1 MISLKLVFASLMK
14 IIMSNLQQHGFLPIT
29 KTRKAREVLISK
41 EGGGYLIIRCMFCLL
56 SCIDEPRKNLMQ
68 LNQFLMSWFRVQM
81 HGNMLSKF
89 MFFKRKIMNALLF
102 SSWFTWNKSCQ
113 FIHSLGMKMYTKVT
127 IIFKESAYRT
137 VIDWK
142 AINITEKICYLF

>member
-1 MISLKLVFASLMK
+1 MASCLLLHVKQEKLERCLY
-14 IIMSNLQQHGFLPIT
+14 P
-29 KTRKAREVLISK
+29 RRE
-41 EGGGYLIIRCMFCLL
+41 EGQLIIRCMFCLL

-89 MFFKRKIMNALLF
+89 MFFKRKIMNAPLF